1 MLHTRENMTLQVGL
15 VALQGA
21 FANDQ
26 RGVAAGVVMTVVPII
41 IFLYCSKSSSFK
53 V

>member
-21 FANDQ
+21 FANDA
-26 RGVAAGVVMTVVPII
+26 RHRRGVVMTIIPII
-41 IFLYCSKSSSFK
+41 IFSLCCRNNSCA